1 MLDCVVVVL
10 MLLLIYSKV
19 VSAEK
24 QLLRQVLQRIQKMA
38 LARAYTRWKE
48 QVEEGQRMAQ
58 TCARVIGRMQQ
69 GAVSG
74 AFEAWWEFRCVAYM
88 SCSCSTGRSTL
99 DLESIVLYRPDMLTD
114 SLPALLCSRF
124 AYCCV
129 LVPLALI
136 SLLCSLSTCT
146 CL

>member
-1 MLDCVVVVL
+1 

-74 AFEAWWEFRCVAYM
+74 AFEAWWEFRCVAYI

-99 DLESIVLYRPDMLTD
+99 DL
-114 SLPALLCSRF
+114 
-124 AYCCV
+124 
-129 LVPLALI
+129 
-136 SLLCSLSTCT
+136 
-146 CL
+146 